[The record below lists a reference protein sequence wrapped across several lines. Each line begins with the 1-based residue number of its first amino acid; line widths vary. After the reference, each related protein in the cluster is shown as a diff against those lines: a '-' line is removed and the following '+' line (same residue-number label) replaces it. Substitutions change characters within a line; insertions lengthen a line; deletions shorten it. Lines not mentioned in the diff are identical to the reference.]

1 MTKRTVAKVAAG
13 LLLASSGVVA
23 GLATPATA
31 ADDSGWNGTRIAGTT
46 SDSGWNGTKVT
57 KDGKTKKDAKVHR
70 AVKKDSDSGW
80 NGTRVG
86 NTSDSGWNGT

>member
-1 MTKRTVAKVAAG
+1 MTKRTVAKFAAG
-13 LLLASSGVVA
+13 VLLASSGVVA
-23 GLATPATA
+23 GLAAPAVA
-31 ADDSGWNGTRIAGTT
+31 ADSGWNGT

-57 KDGKTKKDAKVHR
+57 KDGKKKDGKER
-70 AVKKDSDSGW
+70 SAVKKDADSGW